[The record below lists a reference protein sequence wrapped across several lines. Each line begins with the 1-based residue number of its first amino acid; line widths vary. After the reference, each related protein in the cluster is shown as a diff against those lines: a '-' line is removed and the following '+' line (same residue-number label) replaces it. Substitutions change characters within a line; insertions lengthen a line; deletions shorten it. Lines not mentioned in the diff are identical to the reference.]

1 MSEAVC
7 PACFRHCRVRE
18 GETGFCRA
26 RGNEGGRIVCLNY
39 GKVTSLA
46 LDPIEKKPLARF
58 YPGSMILSVG
68 SFGCNMACPF
78 CQNDA
83 ISFADEDTAAYR
95 RLPPAELAAMARQLE
110 PRGNIGVAYT
120 YNEPM
125 VGFEYVCD
133 TARLVRDLGMKNV
146 VVTNGAVTEETLNEV
161 LPWID
166 AFNIDLKGFTRPW
179 YRELGGDL
187 ETVKR
192 FIIRAA
198 ECAHVELTTL
208 IVPGKNDGEDEMRE
222 LSRWVASSLSRGVPL
237 HITRFFPRR
246 EYVDKSPTDIALL
259 RRLAAVAGE
268 SLETVVVGNV

>member
-7 PACFRHCRVRE
+7 PACFRHCRIRE
-18 GETGFCRA
+18 GGTGFCRA
-26 RGNEGGRIVCLNY
+26 RKNEGGRIVCVNY

-58 YPGSMILSVG
+58 YPGSRILSAG

-78 CQNDA
+78 CQNDT
-83 ISFADEDTAAYR
+83 ISRADEETVQWRY
-95 RLPPAELAAMARQLE
+95 LPPEELAAMARQLE

-125 VGFEYVCD
+125 VGFEYVRD

-146 VVTNGAVTEETLNEV
+146 VVTNGAFAEETLDEV

-166 AFNIDLKGFTRPW
+166 AFNIDLKGFAQAW

-198 ECAHVELTTL
+198 ERAHVELTAL
-208 IVPGKNDGEDEMRE
+208 IVPGKNDSEDETRE
-222 LSRWVASSLSRGVPL
+222 LSRWVASVGRAIPL

-246 EYVDKSPTDIALL
+246 EYADKSPTDIALL

>member
-1 MSEAVC
+1 MFEAVC
-7 PACFRHCRVRE
+7 PACFRHCRIRE
-18 GETGFCRA
+18 GGTGFCRA
-26 RGNEGGRIVCLNY
+26 RGNEGGRIVCVNY

-58 YPGSMILSVG
+58 YPGSRILSVG

-78 CQNDA
+78 CQNDT
-83 ISFADEDTAAYR
+83 ISRVYEHEVDWRY
-95 RLPPAELAAMARQLE
+95 LPPAELAAMARQLK
-110 PRGNIGVAYT
+110 PRGNIGIAYT

-125 VGFEYVCD
+125 VGFEYVRD

-146 VVTNGAVTEETLNEV
+146 VVTNGAFTEETLNEV

-166 AFNIDLKGFTRPW
+166 AFNIDLKGFTQAW

-198 ECAHVELTTL
+198 QRAYVELTTL
-208 IVPGKNDGEDEMRE
+208 IVPGKNDGEDEMRD
-222 LSRWVASSLSRGVPL
+222 LSRWVASVGRAIPL

-246 EYVDKSPTDIALL
+246 DYADKSPTDIALL